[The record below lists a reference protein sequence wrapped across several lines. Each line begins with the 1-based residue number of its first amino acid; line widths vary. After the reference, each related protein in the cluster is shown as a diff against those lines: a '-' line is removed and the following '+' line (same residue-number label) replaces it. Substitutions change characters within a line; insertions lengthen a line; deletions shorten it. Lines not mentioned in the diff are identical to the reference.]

1 MKLLQFGQWF
11 TLALVM
17 SVSQSFGQSE
27 VFNTPFTIGPDTGT
41 GASGTISFASFNES
55 LGTLTQVDL
64 SLVSVTVSG
73 TVTVTNTNPNGGSN
87 EVFHNVT
94 LDGDYTVTDSANQ
107 TVNVDP
113 ATSPVNS
120 GTIAPQGTFV
130 APTPTGGT
138 SPAAATVNTDLL
150 LGTNNLGIYETA
162 GNGTITVNLTSA
174 SFYSLGVSG
183 GNASETLN
191 SNGAG
196 TLEVTYIY
204 TVPEPSQTA
213 AWMLGFGLVL
223 LIGRSFLKKFE
234 FGSLARQT

>member
-1 MKLLQFGQWF
+1 
-11 TLALVM
+11 M

-64 SLVSVTVSG
+64 SLVSVTITG
-73 TVTVTNTNPNGGSN
+73 TVTVTNTNSVGGSN
-87 EVFHNVT
+87 EVFHNVV

-113 ATSPVNS
+113 ATNPVTS
-120 GTIAPQGTFV
+120 GSIAPGGQFV
-130 APTPTGGT
+130 APAIGGGT

-162 GNGTITVNLTSA
+162 GNGTITVNLASA
-174 SFYSLGVSG
+174 SFYNLGVSG

-191 SNGAG
+191 SNGSG

-204 TVPEPSQTA
+204 TVPEPSHTA
-213 AWMLGFGLVL
+213 GWMLSFGLVL
-223 LIGRSFLKKFE
+223 LIGRSFLKKFD
-234 FGSLARQT
+234 FGSPVRVA